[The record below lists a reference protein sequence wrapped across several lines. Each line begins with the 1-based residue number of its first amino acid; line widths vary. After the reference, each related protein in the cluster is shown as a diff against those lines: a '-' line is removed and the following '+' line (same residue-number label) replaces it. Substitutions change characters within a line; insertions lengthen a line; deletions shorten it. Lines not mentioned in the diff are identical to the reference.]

1 MVSSKILTPS
11 FIIEDC
17 TGRKTLLTHQFDKD
31 IDPPWTN
38 CDSRY
43 HHHRSTYLI
52 TDADLV
58 KVYRV
63 FLVETVGITVGILS
77 EMLANK
83 PFK

>member
-17 TGRKTLLTHQFDKD
+17 TGRKTLLTHQVDKD

-52 TDADLV
+52 TDADFNMSQSHDTEDIKIV
-58 KVYRV
+58 SA
-63 FLVETVGITVGILS
+63 TGISG
-77 EMLANK
+77 
-83 PFK
+83 